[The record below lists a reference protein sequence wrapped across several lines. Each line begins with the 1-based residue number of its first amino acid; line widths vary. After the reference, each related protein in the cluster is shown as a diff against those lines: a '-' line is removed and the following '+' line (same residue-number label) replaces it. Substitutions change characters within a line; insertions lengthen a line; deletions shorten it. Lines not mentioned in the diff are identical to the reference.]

1 MPTTRSRAARLARL
15 APLALLGPL
24 LGGLS
29 APARAAGFAEPVVEL
44 MPVGELLGDGLSVM
58 SLHILLLNADG
69 SPMRGLEG
77 AVKATQGEVGALA
90 EQSPGLYRFSYTPP
104 AVEAELQVELRVK
117 GKLPDKQKI
126 DRIWSL
132 PVTPPIDQQVSVSID
147 PASLVIGRDA
157 QANLSVRLQGGAQ
170 ASREGASLAFSSNSG
185 EVKNLIPMG
194 DGSYAA
200 LYVPPAKGAP
210 HAALIGVVDRRS
222 PGRTYGHLAVPMTAR
237 LSIDTKSGP
246 GCKVMLIAGGRE
258 FGPAAADAKGRAKV
272 EVVVP
277 PGLDSLVQRSLD
289 CAAAGETTLPLPPVE
304 SPRVQLLPVHG
315 GLPGDA
321 RISVPVRAFV
331 VTRSGEPD
339 PGAVLRLS
347 ASAGALSPPQHEGG
361 GVYLSTYT
369 PAAVGAVSPLRIE
382 ASLAGEEKR
391 VAVVNSQLVPLK
403 ATALQVSTEPARL
416 PKEATSFTLTARV
429 LGPDGQGMPG
439 RALDFKTA
447 GARLSGEVKDL
458 GDGSYTATF
467 QTTGRG
473 PAEVTTSVRA
483 PAAGNPVRDV
493 VILPTRARLP
503 ADGLSSSMLTVLTLD
518 EFGYP
523 VADAPL
529 KLRLVQGDGQLP
541 TSGKTDQSGL
551 TQLSYTAG
559 RATTVVH
566 IEVEAGGRRRGISL
580 LQAAPELAPEV
591 QLEGA
596 ALAPTPEARAA
607 IEAWAPIVTRTW
619 IERD

>member
-1 MPTTRSRAARLARL
+1 MLTPLRRAARLA
-15 APLALLGPL
+15 LLPL
-24 LGGLS
+24 LASLS
-29 APARAAGFAEPVVEL
+29 GPALAAGFAEPVAEL
-44 MPVGELLGDGLSVM
+44 MPVGELLGDGLSAM
-58 SLHILLLNADG
+58 TLHILLLNADG

-77 AVKATQGEVGALA
+77 AVKATQGEVGALS
-90 EQSPGLYRFSYTPP
+90 ELSPGLYRFSFTPP
-104 AVEAELQVELRVK
+104 AVEAELPVELRIK

-126 DRIWSL
+126 DRIWTL

-147 PASLVIGRDA
+147 PTSLVIGRDA
-157 QANLSVRLQGGAQ
+157 QANLSVSLKGGAQ

-185 EVKNLIPMG
+185 EIKNLIPMG
-194 DGSYAA
+194 DGRYAA
-200 LYVPPAKGAP
+200 LYVPPAKGGP

-222 PGRTYGHLAVPMTAR
+222 PGRTYGHLAVPMTTR
-237 LSIDTKSGP
+237 MSIDTKSGP
-246 GCKVMLIAGGRE
+246 GCKVLLIAGGRE
-258 FGPAAADAKGRAKV
+258 FGPASADAKGRAKV

-277 PGLDSLVQRSLD
+277 PGLESVVQRSLD
-289 CAAAGETTLPLPPVE
+289 CAAAGETSLPLPPVE

-315 GLPGDA
+315 GLPGDS

-339 PGAVLRLS
+339 PGAALRLS
-347 ASAGALSPPQHEGG
+347 ASAGTLSPPQHEGG

-369 PAAVGAVSPLRIE
+369 PAAVGAVTPLRIE
-382 ASLAGEEKR
+382 ASVVGEEKR
-391 VAVVNSQLVPLK
+391 VASVNSQLVPLR
-403 ATALQVSTEPARL
+403 ASGLQVSTEPARL
-416 PKEATSFTLTARV
+416 PKDATGFVLTARV
-429 LGPDGQGMPG
+429 IGPDGQGMPG

-447 GARLSGEVKDL
+447 GARLSGEVKDM
-458 GDGSYTATF
+458 GDGTYTASF
-467 QTTGRG
+467 ATTGRG

-493 VILPTRARLP
+493 VIIPTRARIP
-503 ADGLSSSMLTVLTLD
+503 ADGLSSSLLTVLTLD

-529 KLRLVQGDGQLP
+529 KLTLVQGDGQLP
-541 TSGKTDQSGL
+541 LQGKTDASGL
-551 TQLSYTAG
+551 TQLTYTAG
-559 RATTVVH
+559 RKTTVVH
-566 IEVEAGGRRRGISL
+566 IEIEAGGRRRGISL
-580 LQAAPELAPEV
+580 LQAAPELAADV
-591 QLEGA
+591 QLDGA